1 MTRRGDTLIEVMLSI
16 SIFAV
21 VALLTINLMN
31 GGINT
36 AQRTLEVAMARNE
49 IDAQAEALRFIHH
62 SYVAERQMNSDESS
76 FRYIWENIIKKANK
90 PSSLEHIDNV
100 NDDGRNSFDI
110 NNIDNCSAAY
120 LNPTS
125 TTTDAGHLS
134 YFNSFILNT
143 RMVLPQ
149 KVDSYMGT
157 SYSNLVNNEVAIL
170 YKNNPTKFS
179 ATSLYPRI
187 IYKKDG
193 GSSSDTTDD
202 IGINQGD
209 TIDNLYNRIATAE
222 GVWIDVAGN
231 KGDNGTNIARSD
243 YYDFYIRTCWE
254 GAGMNVPTTLTTVV
268 RLYNPEVLE

>member
-31 GGINT
+31 DGINT

-62 SYVAERQMNSDESS
+62 SYVAERQMTSDESN
-76 FRYIWENIIKKANK
+76 FKYLWNNIVKKANK
-90 PSSLEHIDNV
+90 PSSLEHVDTIN
-100 NDDGRNSFDI
+100 NDGRNSFDI
-110 NNIDNCSAAY
+110 NNINKCEDAY

-125 TTTDAGHLS
+125 TTTDAGHLA
-134 YFNSFILNT
+134 YYNSFVLNT

-149 KVDSYMGT
+149 KVSTYMG
-157 SYSNLVNNEVAIL
+157 SDYSGLVNNEVAIL
-170 YKNNPTKFS
+170 YKSNPSKF
-179 ATSLYPRI
+179 ATPSLYPRI

-193 GSSSDTTDD
+193 GSSNDTTDS
-202 IGINQGD
+202 IAMNKGEK
-209 TIDNLYNRIATAE
+209 IDNLYNRIATAE
-222 GVWIDVAGN
+222 GIWIDVAGN
-231 KGDNGTNIARSD
+231 KGDNGEDSARSD
-243 YYDFYIRTCWE
+243 YYDFYIRTCWQ
-254 GAGMNVPTTLTTVV
+254 GAGMRAPTTLTTVV

>member
-31 GGINT
+31 DGINT

-62 SYVAERQMNSDESS
+62 SYVAERQMTSDESD
-76 FRYIWENIIKKANK
+76 FKYLWKQIVKKANK
-90 PSSLEHIDNV
+90 PSALEHVDTANE
-100 NDDGRNSFDI
+100 DGRNSFDI
-110 NNIDNCSAAY
+110 NDIDNCQAAY

-125 TTTDAGHLS
+125 TTADAGHLA

-149 KVDSYMGT
+149 KVDNYMGT
-157 SYSNLVNNEVAIL
+157 DYNDLVNDEVTIL

-179 ATSLYPRI
+179 SPSLYPRI
-187 IYKKDG
+187 IYRKDG
-193 GSSSDTTDD
+193 SSDSDTTENIDMNK
-202 IGINQGD
+202 GEKIN
-209 TIDNLYNRIATAE
+209 NLYNRISTAE
-222 GVWIDVAGN
+222 GIWIDVAGN
-231 KGDNGTNIARSD
+231 KGDNGENSARSD
-243 YYDFYIRTCWE
+243 YYDFYIRTCWQ

>member
-1 MTRRGDTLIEVMLSI
+1 MVRRGDTLIEVMLSI

-31 GGINT
+31 DGINT

-62 SYVAERQMNSDESS
+62 SYVAERQMSSDESN
-76 FRYIWENIIKKANK
+76 FKYLWETIVKKANK

-110 NNIDNCSAAY
+110 NNMENCESAY

-134 YFNSFILNT
+134 YFNSFVLNT

-157 SYSNLVNNEVAIL
+157 SYTNLVNDEVSVL
-170 YKNNPTKFS
+170 FKNDPSKFS
-179 ATSLYPRI
+179 APSLYPRI

-193 GSSSDTTDD
+193 GSSSDTTET
-202 IGINQGD
+202 IGMNQGE
-209 TIDNLYNRIATAE
+209 TLDNLYNRIATAE
-222 GVWIDVAGN
+222 GIWIDVAGN
-231 KGDNGTNIARSD
+231 KGDNGENTARSD
-243 YYDFYIRTCWE
+243 YYDFYIRTCWS